1 MIHWNKKAERAIDQ
15 AVIRWEVWWIVL
27 LDLFHSSMV
36 NLYKHFD
43 VYKREDNY
51 SIYRLMVIAVGVH
64 WLPFVDELA
73 IDLISFLR
81 QC

>member
-1 MIHWNKKAERAIDQ
+1 
-15 AVIRWEVWWIVL
+15 
-27 LDLFHSSMV
+27 MV

-51 SIYRLMVIAVGVH
+51 SIYRLMVIDVGVH